1 MKKRLRFGLV
11 ALVLF
16 DLLAW
21 YLYFVVCAAPA
32 GSAFIYVDF

>member
-1 MKKRLRFGLV
+1 MKKRLHFKIV

-16 DLLAW
+16 NLLAW
-21 YLYFVVCAAPA
+21 FLYFVVCAAPS

>member
-1 MKKRLRFGLV
+1 MKKRVSGSIV

-16 DLLAW
+16 DLVAW
-21 YLYFVVCAAPA
+21 YLYFVVCAAPS